1 MYAILHNEAIVL
13 PMLVIIAALA
23 SSLVKIIQKAYFT
36 HKKVVFT
43 AKKYEYLYTAVSFI
57 LAGGL
62 TFAYEYVYLRLSLW
76 SVLIKACTAALTVS
90 GVYII
95 IIQVGRKGI
104 KWLWS
109 IVKKYAVKIVTAI
122 KNKNGTTAIG
132 IINDIA
138 NDIKEE
144 TDTDAEQI
152 DSLIESAEIEDKT
165 IDAIDNVV
173 LLTGASRVVV
183 QKIIAQ
189 LKNSSKN

>member
-1 MYAILHNEAIVL
+1 MYAILHNEAIIL

-23 SSLVKIIQKAYFT
+23 SSLLKIIQKAYFT
-36 HKKVVFT
+36 RKKLVFT

-57 LAGGL
+57 LAGGF
-62 TFAYEYVYLRLSLW
+62 TFAYEYFYLHINLW
-76 SVLIKACTAALTVS
+76 AVLIKAGTAALTVS

-104 KWLWS
+104 KWLWG

-122 KNKNGTTAIG
+122 KTKNGTTAIG

-138 NDIKEE
+138 NDIKEKA
-144 TDTDAEQI
+144 DTDSEQI
-152 DSLIESAEIEDKT
+152 DALIDSAEIEDKT
-165 IDAIDNVV
+165 IDTIDNVV

-189 LKNSSKN
+189 LKNSNKT